1 MTQQHIYELDLD
13 LIKEPDELWNKL
25 FLTWLKNITETN
37 AMNIR
42 RIGALDQAVT
52 QLDRAVTEMVQEKPD
67 DLRAAMDALNDVQEE
82 WRQQSS
88 RSVDNVERLAVLM
101 KHLIASQKDK

>member
-1 MTQQHIYELDLD
+1 MTEQHIYQLDLD

-25 FLTWLKNITETN
+25 FLSWLKSVSETN

-42 RIGALDQAVT
+42 RLGAVDQAVT
-52 QLDRAVTEMVQEKPD
+52 QLDRAVSELLPEQPD
-67 DLRAAMDALNDVQEE
+67 DLRTAMKALKDVQEE
-82 WRQQSS
+82 WKQQSA

-101 KHLIASQKDK
+101 KHIIASQK